1 MSNQSGMYYTKCL
14 EAFIEFDLVYGFGFA
29 HFFHCLR
36 IMTLGEKK
44 LCEDF
49 VKGECKATEN
59 TERKSLVQ
67 KCLPNI
73 QQGSI
78 SS

>member
-1 MSNQSGMYYTKCL
+1 
-14 EAFIEFDLVYGFGFA
+14 
-29 HFFHCLR
+29 
-36 IMTLGEKK
+36 MTLGEKK